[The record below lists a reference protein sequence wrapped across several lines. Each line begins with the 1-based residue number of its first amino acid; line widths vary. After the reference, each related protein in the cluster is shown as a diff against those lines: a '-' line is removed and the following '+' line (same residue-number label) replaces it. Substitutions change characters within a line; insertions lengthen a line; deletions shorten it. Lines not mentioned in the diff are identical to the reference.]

1 MDLPQES
8 KFLKKLTFHSDTKS
22 VIENNSVPA
31 QG

>member
-1 MDLPQES
+1 MDLPQERN
-8 KFLKKLTFHSDTKS
+8 FKKINLSLIKS